1 MKLNYL
7 TEEQAIFTHQKIIE
21 ISGGR
26 KGIKNIDYIIS
37 PIFHIQNDD
46 YYPTLEEK
54 LTHLVFSINKFH
66 GFNDGNKRSS
76 IALGLYLLLLNG
88 LDVFADKF
96 VIEMEN
102 IAVAVADNLIDKN
115 TLEEI
120 IFSLINE
127 EDYPENL
134 KLKIIDAL
142 SKVVVKPNEPEL
154 DNGLDFYINLF

>member
-1 MKLNYL
+1 MNLIYL
-7 TEEQAIFTHQKIIE
+7 TEVQAIFTHQKIIE

-26 KGIKNIDYIIS
+26 AGIKDIDYIIS
-37 PIFHIQNDD
+37 PLAHIQNDD

-66 GFNDGNKRSS
+66 GFNDGNKRTS
-76 IALGLYLLLLNG
+76 IALGLFLLLMNG

-102 IAVAVADNLIDKN
+102 IAVAVADNLIDKE
-115 TLEEI
+115 TLGEI

-142 SKVVVKPNEPEL
+142 SKVAPILHKPEL
-154 DNGLDFYINLF
+154 ENGLDFYTNLF